1 MSKNYISTSKMLVG
15 SLLVGSTI
23 CLLCSCSQKLS
34 ETSHSGDGYS
44 QRTEVVREGDRI
56 RTTTVT
62 SELDPAHRD
71 DSVRVNTN
79 NDGINVRLPED
90 AGNDGRV
97 DVKAPFVRM
106 HSDDSDGSVHVRA
119 PFIKVDKDGH
129 GDKVQVRIPGIRIN
143 AD

>member
-71 DSVRVNTN
+71 DSVRINTN

>member
-71 DSVRVNTN
+71 DSVRINTN

-129 GDKVQVRIPGIRIN
+129 GDKVRVRIPGIRIN

>member
-1 MSKNYISTSKMLVG
+1 
-15 SLLVGSTI
+15 
-23 CLLCSCSQKLS
+23 
-34 ETSHSGDGYS
+34 
-44 QRTEVVREGDRI
+44 
-56 RTTTVT
+56 VT

-71 DSVRVNTN
+71 DSVRINTN

-129 GDKVQVRIPGIRIN
+129 GDKVRVRIPGIRIN

>member
-1 MSKNYISTSKMLVG
+1 MSKNYISTSKMVVG

-71 DSVRVNTN
+71 DSVRINTN

-129 GDKVQVRIPGIRIN
+129 GDKVRVRIPGIRIN